1 MSYTSPPPSYD
12 ELYDS
17 PRASTSSTPATS
29 LFGSLRQSLTSFTMA
44 PSKID
49 LEVLPFDSVDMY
61 GEPDKE

>member
-17 PRASTSSTPATS
+17 PHASTSSSSSTS
-29 LFGSLRQSLTSFTMA
+29 LFGSLKQSLTSFTMA
-44 PSKID
+44 PSKLD
-49 LEVLPFDSVDMY
+49 LEILPFDSVDMY